1 MIIFP
6 RFEHRLRDG
15 IHHVQLVAK
24 EITTA
29 AMFVRKKRKRQLPAM
44 NKVQTAV
51 VQKLTDKYIRFKLQ
65 INKLKTYLNG
75 SRDQPTCIITWQ

>member
-1 MIIFP
+1 MEYTI
-6 RFEHRLRDG
+6 
-15 IHHVQLVAK
+15 VQLVAK

-51 VQKLTDKYIRFKLQ
+51 V
-65 INKLKTYLNG
+65 
-75 SRDQPTCIITWQ
+75 